1 MSQGDDGAAGAGGPN
16 AMVGEETG
24 GATSLMS
31 LIHQRQ
37 DAAGSTQTLDLS
49 YANLDVFPTEI
60 EFLREVLEKLT
71 MSHNSIRTL
80 PLQLNMFTS
89 LRYLNIRSNSI
100 RIFPAVLC
108 HLSSLEILDMSRN
121 RIARF
126 PDSFGNLMHLRVL
139 SLSRNRIEV
148 IPAYVGDMA
157 QLQFL
162 KIEQNPLT
170 FPPSD
175 IVDHS
180 GEDMEGWLSR
190 LKAFLSSHGTH
201 DSQSK
206 GAIQVEDGSA
216 TPTPTLQGPPLHQR
230 TMRSTSSDSLVI
242 PPTHRQS
249 KSEPGLRLSIPNSN
263 DRSVSR
269 SAALSPEPTT
279 HKVARV
285 NSQHV
290 NHNDDHYRF
299 ISHSRGVS
307 GDSTSSFGS
316 TTSNDGDKYSDV
328 YFQRLA
334 SQPSLPNPLPS
345 DKLRLVEAARGILFA
360 LSQIYRAVKQCVG
373 CVTEEKLGLLFSRLL
388 QNTSS
393 SITQLILALDR
404 FDSTAHTQVPDQNT
418 CSEILRNCE
427 SNVVAFRKLVNM
439 VQTQIRAISLA
450 ADARL
455 VRNLVLQLHGALSE
469 IRLAWDALVPL
480 IQAASGESSTALVD
494 PNHTHKDNKDHQPI
508 LQHSVLLSSS
518 HHGHHQSHP
527 FHHSPT
533 MQATP
538 TWHPIQMPQRS
549 QNMSRTSNHSNH
561 SVTNPHADEDE
572 DTQLLLTVEHAIEA
586 ARRLIQSLTET
597 CVTRFE
603 SHLNSPQ
610 LRPTHRN
617 RSVSA
622 SPPRSSG
629 SSGSSHSS
637 GHNNSSSNGSNGS
650 AKTVQDEQGRS
661 LTMSPLQ
668 LSTDTSGSGAPS
680 SAATSTSTSDSN
692 PTLILSPLFSNSADC
707 VPYSNGMCLSLPID
721 KGPNVM
727 KTTTT
732 TTTTTT
738 TETPATT
745 PNTGST
751 TSAGQNE
758 NSVPR
763 AERRSTTGSHSK
775 GPSRTYDPALPSIP
789 QNEAPESGPSPKS
802 QVSST
807 TPGGMVVTSRSAS
820 VSVGSSGGYVSS
832 NHGTLSSSSLPSQ
845 GFLSGQ
851 GPHPHFQSSHP
862 PSHLQPGTPG
872 QYSSSPI
879 AYPFVAGNTLNL
891 PASQLWREMRDCLL
905 QMTEIV
911 KRLDLDLTM
920 IRTEDHHPLHH
931 HHQNHLNQHH
941 VHHSAY
947 HHPHHHT
954 HGREGPHPYQHGV
967 PPHNLSVPSESD
979 SNALRRR
986 FGMGISDFVKSVVVI
1001 STLVRQLSSTG
1012 PRSGAGSGGTG
1023 SFIMGPGDLSTTIST
1038 TTTTTTTTVSMS
1050 ATPRVGSAGSG
1061 ESNHLSPVT
1070 GSSNGLMPESS
1081 PESKVSSTSMSASSS
1096 TTGLALTASP
1106 EKAVGS
1112 SSYGQQPS
1120 HPPSHPYQHPL
1131 TRYQSQT
1138 SLLLAQQHKDQ
1149 QQQQQPEIFSRLVT
1163 TNVSNLTKITKELTM
1178 RMPRSSFRDL
1188 MLPQSSP
1195 SAHPIITSSSSTS
1208 LSSSGGGAMGG
1219 GGSMMSHTNSFA
1231 GAGIGSGATSSLNG
1245 GLGGYGSGSGYS
1257 YGPAGASIL
1266 ALRKGSLI

>member
-1 MSQGDDGAAGAGGPN
+1 MSQGDDEAAGASGPD
-16 AMVGEETG
+16 AMVGGETG
-24 GATSLMS
+24 GATPLMS
-31 LIHQRQ
+31 LISQRQ
-37 DAAGSTQTLDLS
+37 DASGSTQILDLS
-49 YANLDVFPTEI
+49 YANLEVFPTEI

-89 LRYLNIRSNSI
+89 LRYLNIRANSI

-108 HLSSLEILDMSRN
+108 QLSSLEILDMSRN
-121 RIARF
+121 KISRF
-126 PDSFGNLMHLRVL
+126 PDSFGTLMHLRVL
-139 SLSRNRIEV
+139 SISRNRIEV
-148 IPAYVGDMA
+148 IPTYVGDME

-180 GEDMEGWLSR
+180 GQDMEGWLHR
-190 LKAFLSSHGTH
+190 LKAFLSSQGAQ
-201 DSQSK
+201 DSLSN
-206 GAIQVEDGSA
+206 GMIQVEGAST
-216 TPTPTLQGPPLHQR
+216 TPTPQGPPLPHC

-263 DRSVSR
+263 DRSGSL
-269 SAALSPEPTT
+269 SAAASPEPTT
-279 HKVARV
+279 HKLARV
-285 NSQHV
+285 NSQHAT
-290 NHNDDHYRF
+290 HNDDHYRF
-299 ISHSRGVS
+299 FSHSRGVS

-316 TTSNDGDKYSDV
+316 TASNDGDKYSDI

-334 SQPSLPNPLPS
+334 SQPPLPNPLPS
-345 DKLRLVEAARGILFA
+345 DKLRL
-360 LSQIYRAVKQCVG
+360 
-373 CVTEEKLGLLFSRLL
+373 
-388 QNTSS
+388 NTSS
-393 SITQLILALDR
+393 SMTQLIQALDR

-418 CSEILRNCE
+418 CSEILRCCE
-427 SNVVAFRKLVNM
+427 SNVVAFRKLVSM

-469 IRLAWDALVPL
+469 IRVAWDALVPL
-480 IQAASGESSTALVD
+480 IQAASGEPTTALVD
-494 PNHTHKDNKDHQPI
+494 PNHILKDHKDHQPI

-518 HHGHHQSHP
+518 HHHGHHQPHP
-527 FHHSPT
+527 FQLSPT

-549 QNMSRTSNHSNH
+549 QNMSRTSNHSNQ
-561 SVTNPHADEDE
+561 SVTNLHADEDE

-597 CVTRFE
+597 CITRFE
-603 SHLNSPQ
+603 SHLTSPQ

-637 GHNNSSSNGSNGS
+637 GHNNGSSNGSNGS

-692 PTLILSPLFSNSADC
+692 PTLIRSPLFSNSADS

-721 KGPNVM
+721 KGSSVI

-738 TETPATT
+738 TETIATT
-745 PNTGST
+745 PTTGST

-758 NSVPR
+758 NPVPR
-763 AERRSTTGSHSK
+763 TERRSTTGSHSK
-775 GPSRTYDPALPSIP
+775 GSSRTYDPALPSIP

-802 QVSST
+802 QVAST

-832 NHGTLSSSSLPSQ
+832 NHGILSSSSLPTQ
-845 GFLSGQ
+845 GFLSGH

-872 QYSSSPI
+872 QYSSSSV

-920 IRTEDHHPLHH
+920 IRTEDHHPLQLQ
-931 HHQNHLNQHH
+931 HQNHLNHH
-941 VHHSAY
+941 NVHHSAY
-947 HHPHHHT
+947 HYPQTPQSHHYPQHHP
-954 HGREGPHPYQHGV
+954 HGREGPHPYQHGM
-967 PPHNLSVPSESD
+967 PPHNHTGPSESD

-986 FGMGISDFVKSVVVI
+986 FGVGISDFVKSVVVI

-1012 PRSGAGSGGTG
+1012 SRPGTG
-1023 SFIMGPGDLSTTIST
+1023 SFIVGPGDVSTTVST
-1038 TTTTTTTTVSMS
+1038 TTTSTTISMS

-1070 GSSNGLMPESS
+1070 GSSNMPLSESS
-1081 PESKVSSTSMSASSS
+1081 PESKMPSTSMSASSS
-1096 TTGLALTASP
+1096 ATGLALTASP
-1106 EKAVGS
+1106 
-1112 SSYGQQPS
+1112 SSYGQPSS
-1120 HPPSHPYQHPL
+1120 HPPSHSHHHPL
-1131 TRYQSQT
+1131 TRYQSQP
-1138 SLLLAQQHKDQ
+1138 SLPLAQQQPKEHKE

-1188 MLPQSSP
+1188 MLSQSSP
-1195 SAHPIITSSSSTS
+1195 SAHPINTSSSSTS
-1208 LSSSGGGAMGG
+1208 LSSSGGG
-1219 GGSMMSHTNSFA
+1219 GSMMNHTNSFA
-1231 GAGIGSGATSSLNG
+1231 GAGIGFGSSGGS
-1245 GLGGYGSGSGYS
+1245 GGYGSGSGYS
-1257 YGPAGASIL
+1257 P
-1266 ALRKGSLI
+1266 

>member
-1 MSQGDDGAAGAGGPN
+1 
-16 AMVGEETG
+16 MVGEETG

-49 YANLDVFPTEI
+49 YANLEVFPTEI

-139 SLSRNRIEV
+139 S
-148 IPAYVGDMA
+148 
-157 QLQFL
+157 
-162 KIEQNPLT
+162 
-170 FPPSD
+170 
-175 IVDHS
+175 
-180 GEDMEGWLSR
+180 
-190 LKAFLSSHGTH
+190 TH
-201 DSQSK
+201 DSQSN
-206 GAIQVEDGSA
+206 GTIQVEDGIA
-216 TPTPTLQGPPLHQR
+216 TPTPTPQGPPLPQR

-263 DRSVSR
+263 DRSVSH
-269 SAALSPEPTT
+269 SATLSPEPTT

-285 NSQHV
+285 NSQHA

-316 TTSNDGDKYSDV
+316 TASNDGDKYSDV

-393 SITQLILALDR
+393 SITQLIQALDR

-494 PNHTHKDNKDHQPI
+494 PNHTLKDNKDHQPI

-518 HHGHHQSHP
+518 HHGHHQPHP
-527 FHHSPT
+527 FHLSPT
-533 MQATP
+533 MPATP

-745 PNTGST
+745 PTTGST

-758 NSVPR
+758 NPVPR

-802 QVSST
+802 QASSS

-832 NHGTLSSSSLPSQ
+832 NHGTLSSSSLPTQ
-845 GFLSGQ
+845 GFLSGH

-931 HHQNHLNQHH
+931 HHHQNHLNHHH

-967 PPHNLSVPSESD
+967 PPHNLSGPSESD

-1012 PRSGAGSGGTG
+1012 SRSGAGSGGTG
-1023 SFIMGPGDLSTTIST
+1023 SFIMGPGDVTTTIST
-1038 TTTTTTTTVSMS
+1038 TTTTTVSIS

-1106 EKAVGS
+1106 EKALGS

-1131 TRYQSQT
+1131 TRYQSQP
-1138 SLLLAQQHKDQ
+1138 SLLLAQQHKD

-1195 SAHPIITSSSSTS
+1195 SAHPINTSSSSTS
-1208 LSSSGGGAMGG
+1208 LSPSGGGATGG

-1231 GAGIGSGATSSLNG
+1231 GAGIGSGATSSSNG

>member
-1 MSQGDDGAAGAGGPN
+1 
-16 AMVGEETG
+16 
-24 GATSLMS
+24 MS
-31 LIHQRQ
+31 LIHERQ

-49 YANLDVFPTEI
+49 YANLEVFPTEI

-108 HLSSLEILDMSRN
+108 LLSSLEILDMSRN

-139 SLSRNRIEV
+139 SMSRNRIEV
-148 IPAYVGDMA
+148 IPDYVGDMA

-162 KIEQNPLT
+162 KIEQNPIT
-170 FPPSD
+170 FPPSN
-175 IVDHS
+175 IVDYS

-190 LKAFLSSHGTH
+190 LKAFLSSHGTR
-201 DSQSK
+201 DPQSN
-206 GAIQVEDGSA
+206 GTIQVEDGST
-216 TPTPTLQGPPLHQR
+216 TPTPQGPPLPQR
-230 TMRSTSSDSLVI
+230 TTRSTSSDSLVI

-249 KSEPGLRLSIPNSN
+249 KSEPGLRLNIPNIPNSN
-263 DRSVSR
+263 DRSASH
-269 SAALSPEPTT
+269 SATLSPEPTT

-285 NSQHV
+285 NSQHA

-316 TTSNDGDKYSDV
+316 TASNDGDKYSDV

-334 SQPSLPNPLPS
+334 SQPPFPNPLPS

-373 CVTEEKLGLLFSRLL
+373 CVTEEKLGLLFNRLL

-393 SITQLILALDR
+393 AITQLIQALDR
-404 FDSTAHTQVPDQNT
+404 FDSTAHTQVPDQNI

-427 SNVVAFRKLVNM
+427 SSVVAFRKLVSM

-480 IQAASGESSTALVD
+480 IQAVSGESSTALVD
-494 PNHTHKDNKDHQPI
+494 PNHILKDHKDHQPI

-518 HHGHHQSHP
+518 HHHGHHQSHP
-527 FHHSPT
+527 LHLSPT
-533 MQATP
+533 IQANP
-538 TWHPIQMPQRS
+538 TWHPVQMPQRS
-549 QNMSRTSNHSNH
+549 QNMSRTSNHSSH
-561 SVTNPHADEDE
+561 SVTNLHADEDE

-586 ARRLIQSLTET
+586 ARRLVQSLTET
-597 CVTRFE
+597 CMTRFE
-603 SHLNSPQ
+603 SHMNSPQ

-637 GHNNSSSNGSNGS
+637 GHNNSGSNGSNGS
-650 AKTVQDEQGRS
+650 AKTVQDDQGRS

-680 SAATSTSTSDSN
+680 SAATSASTSDPN
-692 PTLILSPLFSNSADC
+692 PTLIRSPLFSNSADC

-721 KGPNVM
+721 KGPGVM

-738 TETPATT
+738 TETTTTT
-745 PNTGST
+745 PITGST

-758 NSVPR
+758 NPVPR

-789 QNEAPESGPSPKS
+789 QNETPDSGPSPKS

-832 NHGTLSSSSLPSQ
+832 NHGTLSSSSLPIQ
-845 GFLSGQ
+845 GFLSGH

-920 IRTEDHHPLHH
+920 IRTEDHHLLQH
-931 HHQNHLNQHH
+931 HHQNHLNHHH

-947 HHPHHHT
+947 HHPHHNT

-967 PPHNLSVPSESD
+967 PPHNYSGPSESD
-979 SNALRRR
+979 SNTLRRR

-1012 PRSGAGSGGTG
+1012 TRSGTGSGGTGSGGTG
-1023 SFIMGPGDLSTTIST
+1023 SFIMGPGDVSTTIST
-1038 TTTTTTTTVSMS
+1038 TTSTSVSMS

-1070 GSSNGLMPESS
+1070 GSSNGHMSESS

-1106 EKAVGS
+1106 EKALGS
-1112 SSYGQQPS
+1112 SSSGQQPS
-1120 HPPSHPYQHPL
+1120 HPPSHPYQHPH
-1131 TRYQSQT
+1131 TRYQSQP
-1138 SLLLAQQHKDQ
+1138 SLPLAQQHKDQQ

-1195 SAHPIITSSSSTS
+1195 SAHPINTSSSSTS
-1208 LSSSGGGAMGG
+1208 LSSSWGGATGG

-1231 GAGIGSGATSSLNG
+1231 GAGIGS
-1245 GLGGYGSGSGYS
+1245 GSGSGYS